1 METPDFKKIF
11 SVEEANR
18 TLPLVKEI
26 VKDILD
32 ISHQIRSLS
41 TILGKESDS
50 NLEIQNLYDD
60 LKERFAELENLGCFY
75 KDWNFQIGLVD
86 FPAVIGGET
95 VFLCWRSD
103 EQKIGYFHRIE
114 DGYAGRQK
122 IPAE

>member
-1 METPDFKKIF
+1 MQASDFKKIF

-32 ISHQIRSLS
+32 VSHQIHSLS
-41 TILGKESDS
+41 TILGDDSDS
-50 NLEIQNLYDD
+50 NLEIQNLYGE
-60 LKERFAELENLGCFY
+60 LKERFVELENLGCFY
-75 KDWNFQIGLVD
+75 KDWNFRIGLVD
-86 FPAVIGGET
+86 FPARIGGEI

-103 EQKIGYFHRIE
+103 EERISYFHRIE
-114 DGYAGRQK
+114 DGYAGRRE